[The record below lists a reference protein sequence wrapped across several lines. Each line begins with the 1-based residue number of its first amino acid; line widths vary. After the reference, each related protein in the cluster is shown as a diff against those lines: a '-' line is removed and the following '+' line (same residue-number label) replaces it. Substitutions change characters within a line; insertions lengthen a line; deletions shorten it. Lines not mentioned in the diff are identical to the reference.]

1 MQNFVYVNPTKIF
14 FGKDQINNLGREIK
28 NYASRVLLVY
38 GSNSIKENG
47 VYDEVISQLKKYKIE
62 FYELPGVV
70 TNPRISLVEKGVEM
84 CRLHD
89 AGLVLGVG
97 GGSVI
102 DTAKT
107 IAASVKF
114 NGEPWELFINN
125 TPIHEALPIAT
136 VLTTAATGSESN
148 NSAVITNWER
158 REKRM
163 ISSEV
168 LYPKF
173 SILDPQIT
181 YTIPPSQTVFGGI
194 DIIVHIFEQY
204 FHNDSFTPIQDGFC
218 ETLLKAVVNNLPIA
232 LKNGRNYNAR
242 ANIMWTSTLA
252 LNGILGT
259 GVLSDWATHAIG
271 QEISAI
277 YDIPHGESLAMVWPS
292 WAMYVYAD
300 NCKRFKQYAVNVW
313 DVSESNKNDSD
324 IALEGIKITK
334 NFFDQLKTEAQIT
347 PWQLN
352 VKDEDIELMAKKA
365 TQNGPIGNFKKL
377 YKEDVITILRRSF

>member
-1 MQNFVYVNPTKIF
+1 MQNFVYANPTKIF
-14 FGKDQINNLGREIK
+14 FGKDQVNNLGKEIK
-28 NYASRVLLVY
+28 NFASKILLVY
-38 GSNSIKENG
+38 GGKSIKENG
-47 VYDEVISQLKKYKIE
+47 VYDKVISQLNNYKIE
-62 FYELPGVV
+62 FHELPGVV
-70 TNPRISLVEKGVEM
+70 ANPRISLVEKGVEI

-89 AGLVLGVG
+89 ADLVLGVG

-114 NGEPWELFINN
+114 NGKPWELFTKSMPIN
-125 TPIHEALPIAT
+125 EALPIAA

-148 NSAVITNWER
+148 NCAVITNWER
-158 REKRM
+158 QEKRM

-181 YTIPPSQTVFGGI
+181 YTMLPSQTVFGGI
-194 DIIVHIFEQY
+194 DIIVHILEQY

-218 ETLLKAVVNNLPIA
+218 ETLLKTVINNLPIV

-242 ANIMWTSTLA
+242 ANIMWASTLA
-252 LNGILGT
+252 LNGILST

-292 WAMYVYAD
+292 WAMYVYTN

-313 DVSESNKNDSD
+313 DLSESNKNDSD

-334 NFFDQLKTEAQIT
+334 NFFDQLKAEAQIN
-347 PWQLN
+347 PLQLK

-365 TQNGPIGNFKKL
+365 TENGPIGNFKKL
-377 YKEDVITILRRSF
+377 YKEDVMTILRRSF